1 MIFLRKALQSDASP
15 DTMLQRSLAG
25 SPFLPFL
32 VTVLDMLAFIREK
45 GISRVI
51 MFQPD
56 DIFG

>member
-1 MIFLRKALQSDASP
+1 MIFLRKALSQSP

-25 SPFLPFL
+25 PSLFLGWQCR
-32 VTVLDMLAFIREK
+32 TVLAFIREK

-51 MFQPD
+51 IFQPD

>member
-25 SPFLPFL
+25 SPFL